1 MLIDLSEI
9 LSLEGR
15 TKVVEAPV
23 SMDSFQSKLGNF
35 PVVKKEPVSVSI
47 TNTGSK
53 VLDIQ
58 ASGSVSLAI
67 PCDLCLKEVT
77 VDFPFELE
85 AELDMKASEED
96 RIKDLDEI
104 NYVTGCSL
112 DVEQLVH
119 NEILIRWPLRVL
131 CKEDCKGIC
140 SHCGKD
146 LNEGPCSCEQDSP
159 DPRMAAIRDVFSKFN
174 KVN

>member
-9 LSLEGR
+9 LSLEGK
-15 TKVVEAPV
+15 TQVIEAPV
-23 SMDSFQSKLGNF
+23 SMDSFQSKLGSF
-35 PVVKKEPVSVSI
+35 PVKDKEPVILTI
-47 TNTGSK
+47 TNTGKK
-53 VLDIQ
+53 VLRLE
-58 ASGSVSLAI
+58 ARGSVTLSI
-67 PCDLCLKEVT
+67 PCDRCLKVVP
-77 VDFPFELE
+77 VDFPFTLE
-85 AELDMKASEED
+85 RDMDMKVSEED
-96 RIKDLDEI
+96 RIKDLDEM

-146 LNEGPCSCEQDSP
+146 LNDGPCSCEQESL
-159 DPRMAAIRDVFSKFN
+159 DPRMAAIRDIFSKF
-174 KVN
+174 KEV